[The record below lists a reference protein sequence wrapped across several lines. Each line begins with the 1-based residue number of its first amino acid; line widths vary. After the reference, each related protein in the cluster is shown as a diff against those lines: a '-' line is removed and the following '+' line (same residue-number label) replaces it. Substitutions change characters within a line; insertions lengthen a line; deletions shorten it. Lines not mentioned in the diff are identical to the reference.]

1 MSPLYVQSTARVM
14 ERLCNEALLETPL
27 SPEMAGVRQRL
38 IQMRDEAYALGVHV
52 GSHEETS

>member
-1 MSPLYVQSTARVM
+1 MNAPYVIATAHRV

-38 IQMRDEAYALGVHV
+38 LEMRDEAFTLGAHV
-52 GSHEETS
+52 GSHEESS